1 MAKYKLNNRRK
12 APFGTQEA
20 ATLAAA
26 GISAAA
32 TLASAAMQAK
42 SVKEQAKQQAQST
55 LQQAQMQTSALQK
68 VNTNNNQLKET
79 EQQFISEQNQEAN
92 QIAKDTQMTLQMLAG
107 QQNENARLEGAKIQ
121 VKCGG
126 SVRNKGL
133 QGAALLRGLNSP
145 TLGFTVTDGGGV
157 IPLGMTNNGNLYEIK
172 GNDHDHYHKTR
183 GGKNK
188 TGVGIKF
195 NNGAVIEGEGNQNS
209 NLGELLYVTPDDA
222 KFISKHTI
230 KGFNPAKAVLNGMSP
245 EQAFALQEQIKAA
258 YNIADNGDSKA
269 MLGKL
274 TTYNNLNNINDMI
287 NNAAGIVYLNNKRKL
302 KYGGRCKADNGL
314 NLILNP
320 NNSWYY
326 KNNAMNDYGIN
337 RPATYYNDPGI
348 SSTTIGLDNPSLKS
362 VSTTPVEG
370 NGNSN
375 TNAYSNFAN
384 RAQLTGAG
392 INLGAN
398 FLSAGITNNA
408 NRKAAKL
415 LTDANNQAAALKAY
429 GISQMTG
436 IDPSIVNRNNYR
448 TGHMMATVRSPYVN
462 VNPELALIE
471 RSRQRVQ
478 DVAKNNSIS
487 GAAMNNRFRRA
498 EIDAYDQR
506 SQVYSRANQT
516 AEQIKQENAKAIT
529 EASKVNAMLD
539 TQAMKDYTTAMVDV
553 AKYNNDIRN
562 LKVTGVPDAYADALA
577 NNGQIRSNLAQSI
590 GNNIAEANLKG
601 ATGYTNVLSLM
612 GQQAHSKQLSSLGI
626 DNNIMTDSIIRDD
639 DRTLGYQYYNK
650 YKNSS
655 NKDLKE
661 YADKLNK
668 HFRFETKYGGQLKRN
683 KLKNVSLLS

>member
-1 MAKYKLNNRRK
+1 MAKYKLNSRRK

-32 TLASAAMQAK
+32 TIASAATQAK
-42 SVKEQAKQQAQST
+42 ALKEQAKQQAQST

-68 VNTNNNQLKET
+68 VNTNNNQLKEA

-126 SVRNKGL
+126 SIRNKGL
-133 QGAALLRGLNSP
+133 RGASLLRGVNSP

-157 IPLGMTNNGNLYEIK
+157 VPLGRINNGSLYEIK
-172 GNDHDHYHKTR
+172 GNDHDHYHKTKS
-183 GGKNK
+183 GKSK

-195 NNGAVIEGEGNQNS
+195 NNGTVIEGEGDQNS

-222 KFISKHTI
+222 KFISKHSI

-245 EQAFALQEQIKAA
+245 EQSFALQEQIKAA
-258 YNIADNGDSKA
+258 YNIADNGKSKA

-274 TTYNNLNNINDMI
+274 TTYNNINNINSMI
-287 NNAAGIVYLNNKRKL
+287 NDAAGIVYLDNKRKL
-302 KYGGRCKADNGL
+302 KYGGRCKANNGL
-314 NLILNP
+314 NLIRNP
-320 NNSWYY
+320 NNYWYY
-326 KNNAMNDYGIN
+326 KNNSIDDYGIS
-337 RPATYYNDPGI
+337 RPTTYYNDPGI
-348 SSTTIGLDNPSLKS
+348 SSTSINLDNPSLKAAS
-362 VSTTPVEG
+362 ITPVEK
-370 NGNSN
+370 NTNST

-398 FLSAGITNNA
+398 FLSVGVLNNA
-408 NRKAAKL
+408 ERKTADILAEG
-415 LTDANNQAAALKAY
+415 NNQAAALRAY

-436 IDPSIVNRNNYR
+436 IDPSIINRNNYR
-448 TGHMMATVRSPYVN
+448 TGHMMAAIRTPYVN

-478 DVAKNNSIS
+478 DITKNNSTS
-487 GAAMNNRFRRA
+487 SAAMNNRFRRA

-529 EASKVNAMLD
+529 EASKINAMLD

-562 LKVTGVPDAYADALA
+562 IKVTGVPDAYADAIA
-577 NNGQIRSNLAQSI
+577 NNAQIRSTLAQSI

-601 ATGYTNVLSLM
+601 AAGYTNVLSLM
-612 GQQAHSKQLSSLGI
+612 GQQAHSKQLASLGI
-626 DNNIMTDSIIRDD
+626 DNNIVTDSIIRDD
-639 DRTLGYQYYNK
+639 DKILGYQYYNK

-655 NKDLKE
+655 NKALKA

-668 HFRFETKYGGQLKRN
+668 HFRFETKYGGSIKRN
-683 KLKNVSLLS
+683 KLKTANLIS